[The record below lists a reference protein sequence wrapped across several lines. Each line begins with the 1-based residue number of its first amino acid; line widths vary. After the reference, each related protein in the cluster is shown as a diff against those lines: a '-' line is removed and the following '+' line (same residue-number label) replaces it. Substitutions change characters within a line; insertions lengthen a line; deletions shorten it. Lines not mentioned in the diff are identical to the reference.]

1 MEAFYI
7 NLDSANLRRQ
17 AIESSFQDAAQPG
30 WNLHRFP
37 ATAVASPDYTGPRLR
52 HVGPGRKLSLGEE
65 GCYLSHRS
73 VIERHVQADAPFMVL
88 EDDAIFAPPSI
99 SVIDGFMNSGLAN
112 EWDLIFTDVISTD
125 ANGMLELFR
134 LRQSERPGQVG
145 LVDLAARVFAGTSA
159 YIVMPRAAAFLA
171 ERLNTPALES
181 VPYDMAIRKLIH
193 GRELRACA
201 LFPFP
206 TTVGET
212 AQESQIQD
220 TVASTADLLWT
231 TFRQMVW
238 LGAQRE
244 SFEGILRQIDERF
257 VDASARDLGILLSA
271 LASRA
276 YVPK

>member
-7 NLDSANLRRQ
+7 NLDTATLRRQ
-17 AIESSFQDAAQPG
+17 AIEASFKQAAKPG
-30 WNLHRFP
+30 WNLHRFA
-37 ATAVASPDYTGPRLR
+37 ATAIANPAYSGPRLR

-73 VIERHVQADAPFMVL
+73 VIERQAETGAPFMVL

-99 SVIDGFMNSGLAN
+99 SLIEGFITSGKAN
-112 EWDLIFTDVISTD
+112 EWDLIFPDVIIPD

-134 LRQSERPGQVG
+134 MKQSLRPGQVRV
-145 LVDLAARVFAGTSA
+145 LNLAALGFAGASA
-159 YIVMPRAAAFLA
+159 YIVMPKAAAKLA
-171 ERLNTPALES
+171 ERLRDPALES
-181 VPYDMAIRKLIH
+181 VPYDMAVRRLVYGK
-193 GRELRACA
+193 ELRACV

-212 AQESQIQD
+212 AQDSQIQD
-220 TVASTADLLWT
+220 TAASTADLIWN

-244 SFEGILRQIDERF
+244 AFEGVLRQIDERY
-257 VDASARDLGILLSA
+257 VDPSARDMGTLLSA